1 MPARF
6 ELHGVAFSGPTYKV
20 GLILSVAGEPFDYI
34 HVNMMAGEHKQPA
47 YLSKQ
52 RYGQVPLLVDRNNG
66 RHLCQSAS
74 ILEYVADTLG
84 KLGGATL
91 NERFEAREWLYWDF
105 DRLAP
110 AIYRSRSIRRGFR
123 KGGPEILEMCAADAA
138 SALKVLDRHLAGRT
152 WIVGEGMT
160 IADIDIYG
168 VVAFAGEA
176 EIDLALYAQMTD
188 WMKRIEVLPGFKG
201 PKDLLPMESRVA
213 A

>member
-6 ELHGVAFSGPTYKV
+6 ELHGIAFSGPTYKV

-138 SALKVLDRHLAGRT
+138 SALKVLDQHLAGRT

-160 IADIDIYG
+160 IADLDIYG

-176 EIDLALYAQMTD
+176 EIDLAPYAQVTA
-188 WMKRIEVLPGFKG
+188 WMNRVEALPGFKG
-201 PKDLLPMESRVA
+201 SKDLLPMESRVA